1 MRRDLNFLGWSF
13 VLCAAAVAQ
22 SRTPDPIEG
31 KWSGL
36 AGFPQDRIQ
45 VWYEFAH
52 GEKQE
57 IKVLLYNPTS
67 NFFGLDVG
75 TVVRKGEE
83 YSADQG
89 ALAFTLR
96 NGKLEGK
103 TEMGAPVEL
112 ERTTELP
119 REMPVPE
126 LPSGPGPKWRT
137 KLGGAIYAPVALRDG
152 VAYVGTTGGM
162 FYAIRLSDGAFLWN
176 FPVGHPIYGEALA
189 TAASLFF
196 VCDDGFLYRLDRGSG
211 KEVWRYDLG
220 GAQAPRVLPH
230 QVDFNA
236 PHSGDFDWDSTSPKP
251 LLVDGVVY
259 AGSGDGSF
267 HAVKAEGGTRVWRFE
282 TKGKIRTDAIFDG
295 TRIIFANLDRAV
307 YAVDRETGRQVWSRT
322 TGAPFT
328 SSPAMIGGKIIIG
341 NRGGA
346 LFALDPATG
355 QPSWRILFW
364 GSSVEST
371 AVAGD
376 AGLFY
381 IGSSDMRRISLI
393 DSADGRVVWR
403 TDIFGWAW
411 PRPAV
416 TAAKIYAAAVGS
428 SPYNIRV
435 LGSISAFDRKS
446 GKMLWR
452 WAMPEWPGSLR
463 NGFVSAPAVE
473 GTTLIAGGL
482 DGTLYN
488 FPIE

>member
-1 MRRDLNFLGWSF
+1 
-13 VLCAAAVAQ
+13 
-22 SRTPDPIEG
+22 
-31 KWSGL
+31 
-36 AGFPQDRIQ
+36 
-45 VWYEFAH
+45 
-52 GEKQE
+52 
-57 IKVLLYNPTS
+57 
-67 NFFGLDVG
+67 
-75 TVVRKGEE
+75 
-83 YSADQG
+83 
-89 ALAFTLR
+89 
-96 NGKLEGK
+96 
-103 TEMGAPVEL
+103 
-112 ERTTELP
+112 
-119 REMPVPE
+119 
-126 LPSGPGPKWRT
+126 
-137 KLGGAIYAPVALRDG
+137 
-152 VAYVGTTGGM
+152 
-162 FYAIRLSDGAFLWN
+162 
-176 FPVGHPIYGEALA
+176 
-189 TAASLFF
+189 
-196 VCDDGFLYRLDRGSG
+196 
-211 KEVWRYDLG
+211 
-220 GAQAPRVLPH
+220 
-230 QVDFNA
+230 VDFNA

-251 LLVDGVVY
+251 LLLDGVVY

-282 TKGKIRTDAIFDG
+282 TKGKIRTDAISDG
-295 TRIIFANLDRAV
+295 TRIFFATLDRAV

-328 SSPAMIGGKIIIG
+328 SSPAMIGGKIVIG

-355 QPSWRILFW
+355 QPSWRNVFW

-381 IGSSDMRRISLI
+381 IGSSDMRRINLI

-435 LGSISAFDRKS
+435 LGSISALDRQS

-452 WAMPEWPGSLR
+452 WAMPEWPGSLL

-473 GTTLIAGGL
+473 GTTLVAGGL
-482 DGTLYN
+482 DGTLYA